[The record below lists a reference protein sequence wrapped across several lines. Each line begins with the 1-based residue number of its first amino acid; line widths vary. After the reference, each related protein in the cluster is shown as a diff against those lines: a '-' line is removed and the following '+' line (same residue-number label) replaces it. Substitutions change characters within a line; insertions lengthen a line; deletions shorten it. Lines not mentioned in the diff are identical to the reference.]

1 MTTYKITR
9 ITNFFLSLKPLKPT
23 LLKYIYILLYMLLYL
38 HIYIEIEHTLLVYLI
53 AQNFFNVYFIH
64 VMTRKR
70 CIIKL

>member
-9 ITNFFLSLKPLKPT
+9 ITFFITETTKTNTTKI
-23 LLKYIYILLYMLLYL
+23 YIYTTIYVTILIY
-38 HIYIEIEHTLLVYLI
+38 IYIEIEHTLLVYLI

-64 VMTRKR
+64 VMTRKK